1 MARACARRVDDEGQ
15 TVRRLAGLSLAFAV
29 AIIGSAHIGSP
40 NVFFEGNAG
49 AYPVRV
55 IVRPPEVVP
64 GLAEVIVRVN
74 SPDVKRVEIQPVFW
88 RVGVRGAPAGDEM
101 HLVSGEKQT
110 YTGQLW
116 LMAYGAYS
124 VYVTVD
130 GARGP
135 GTAIVPVNSLATGRL
150 PLSRGLGA
158 ILLVLGLL
166 LFGGLVTIIRAAS
179 GESLIAPGEQLEP
192 ARRRRANIRAL
203 VFAPL
208 LAIVLFGGAKWWSA
222 EDSAYRRNMYGSPAA
237 DASFDVTEGHR
248 ALRLAVHD
256 TAAFNSI
263 YSPIVP
269 DHGKMMHLF
278 LVSEPGME
286 HFAHLHPSQP
296 ESLLFVTEVP
306 SLPAG
311 KYRLFGDISMENGL
325 SISVTNTLTLPEAKG
340 SVAPA
345 DSDDVVITASV
356 GTRIAPGAKQTVGG
370 YTIAWNGDSAL
381 AAGRPVDLE
390 FTIRDAGGALASLDP
405 YLGMAGHAVVIRD
418 DGSVFIHLHPM
429 GTVSM
434 VGQAVFQA
442 RDRGDTTTRGRVRTD
457 ALPAMPMTGMHMS
470 GEIAFPY
477 EFPKPGRYRIWV
489 QVKPTGKVLTGVFDA
504 DVR

>member
-1 MARACARRVDDEGQ
+1 M
-15 TVRRLAGLSLAFAV
+15 RRLAGLALAVAV
-29 AIIGSAHIGSP
+29 AIVGSAHIGSP

-64 GLAEVIVRVN
+64 GLADVIVRVN

-101 HLVSGEKQT
+101 HLVAGEKQT

-130 GARGP
+130 GARGA
-135 GTAIVPVNSLATGRL
+135 GRVIVPVNSLATGRL

-158 ILLVLGLL
+158 ILVLLGLL

-179 GESLIAPGEQLEP
+179 GESLVAPGDQLEP
-192 ARRRRANIRAL
+192 VRRRRANIRAL

-208 LAIVLFGGAKWWSA
+208 LALAVFGGAKWWNA
-222 EDSAYRRNMYGSPAA
+222 EDSVYRRNMYGSPAA
-237 DASFDVTEGHR
+237 DPTIEVTGGHR
-248 ALRLAVHD
+248 TIRLKVHD
-256 TAAFNSI
+256 TAAFSAI
-263 YSPIVP
+263 YSPIAP

-296 ESLLFVTEVP
+296 DSLIFVSEVP

-311 KYRLFGDISMENGL
+311 KYRLFGDITMENGL
-325 SISVTNTLTLPEAKG
+325 SLTVTNTATLPESMG
-340 SVAPA
+340 TVVPS
-345 DSDDVVITASV
+345 DSDDVVSSSPNATQ
-356 GTRIAPGAKQTVGG
+356 IARGAKETLDGG
-370 YTIAWNGDSAL
+370 YAIEWNGDSTLRSGHPIDL
-381 AAGRPVDLE
+381 A
-390 FTIRDAGGALASLDP
+390 FTVRDPRGSVASLDP

-418 DGSVFIHLHPM
+418 DASVFIHLHPM

-434 VGQAVFQA
+434 VGQEVFKA
-442 RDRGDTTTRGRVRTD
+442 RDRGDTTSRGRVRTD
-457 ALPAMPMTGMHMS
+457 ALPAMSMTGMHMS
-470 GEIAFPY
+470 GDVTFPY

>member
-1 MARACARRVDDEGQ
+1 MRPV
-15 TVRRLAGLSLAFAV
+15 AGLAFALAV
-29 AIIGSAHIGSP
+29 AIVASAHIGSP
-40 NVFFEGNAG
+40 NVFFEGSAG

-64 GLAEVIVRVN
+64 GLADVIVRV
-74 SPDVKRVEIQPVFW
+74 SAPDVKRVEIRPVFW

-101 HLVSGEKQT
+101 RPVAGQSGV

-130 GARGP
+130 GARGA

-158 ILLVLGLL
+158 ILVVLGLL
-166 LFGGLVTIIRAAS
+166 LVGGLITIIRAAA
-179 GESLIAPGEQLEP
+179 GESLVAPGERLEP

-203 VFAPL
+203 VFTPL
-208 LAIVLFGGAKWWSA
+208 LGLGLFGGAKWWNA

-237 DASFDVTEGHR
+237 DPTFDLSGGRRT
-248 ALRLAVHD
+248 LRLEVHD
-256 TAAFNSI
+256 TAAFHAI
-263 YSPIVP
+263 YSPIAP

-278 LVSEPGME
+278 LVSEPGMQ

-296 ESLLFVTEVP
+296 DSLVFVTEVP

-311 KYRLFGDISMENGL
+311 KYRLFGDITMENGL
-325 SISVTNTLTLPEAKG
+325 SLTVTNTLAWPEATG
-340 SVAPA
+340 ATVRS
-345 DSDDVVITASV
+345 DSDDVVSS
-356 GTRIAPGAKQTVGG
+356 APSAATISSAAKQTLDGG
-370 YTIAWNGDSAL
+370 YTIEWTGDSAL
-381 AAGRPVDLE
+381 SSGRPIDLK
-390 FTIRDAGGALASLDP
+390 FTVRNPRGAVASLDP
-405 YLGMAGHAVVIRD
+405 YLGMSGHAVVIRD

-434 VGQAVFQA
+434 VGQEVFQA
-442 RDRGDTTTRGRVRTD
+442 RDRGDTTAGGRLRANV
-457 ALPAMPMTGMHMS
+457 APAISMTGMRMS
-470 GEIAFPY
+470 GEITFPY
-477 EFPKPGRYRIWV
+477 EFPKPGRYRVWV
-489 QVKPTGKVLTGVFDA
+489 QVKPGGRVLTGVFDA

>member
-1 MARACARRVDDEGQ
+1 VDDEGQ
-15 TVRRLAGLSLAFAV
+15 TVRRVAGLALALAV
-29 AIIGSAHIGSP
+29 AIVGSAHIGSP

-64 GLAEVIVRVN
+64 GLADVIVRVN

-88 RVGVRGAPAGDEM
+88 RVGVRGAPAADEM
-101 HLVSGEKQT
+101 HLVAGEKQT

-130 GARGP
+130 GPQGA

-158 ILLVLGLL
+158 ILVVLGLL

-179 GESLIAPGEQLEP
+179 GESLIAPGEPLDS
-192 ARRRRANIRAL
+192 ARRRRANIRAAI
-203 VFAPL
+203 FAPI
-208 LAIVLFGGAKWWSA
+208 LAVLVFGGAKWWNA

-237 DASFDVTEGHR
+237 DAAFDVSDGHR
-248 ALRLAVHD
+248 TLRLTVHD

-296 ESLLFVTEVP
+296 DSLVFVSEIP

-325 SISVTNTLTLPEAKG
+325 SLSVTNTVTLPDAMG
-340 SVAPA
+340 TVAPT
-345 DSDDVVITASV
+345 DSDDVVTLASAA
-356 GTRIAPGAKQTVGG
+356 TRIAPGAKHALGDG
-370 YTIAWNGDSAL
+370 YTMEWNGASAFS
-381 AAGRPVDLE
+381 AGRPIDLR
-390 FTIRDAGGALASLDP
+390 FSVRDGRGAVASLDP
-405 YLGMAGHAVVIRD
+405 YLGMAGHAVVIRG

-434 VGQAVFQA
+434 VGQEVFKA
-442 RDRGDTTTRGRVRTD
+442 RDRGDTTSRGRVRVD
-457 ALPAMPMTGMHMS
+457 ALPAMSMTGMHMS
-470 GEIAFPY
+470 GEITFPY

-489 QVKPTGKVLTGVFDA
+489 QVKPAGKVLTGVFDA